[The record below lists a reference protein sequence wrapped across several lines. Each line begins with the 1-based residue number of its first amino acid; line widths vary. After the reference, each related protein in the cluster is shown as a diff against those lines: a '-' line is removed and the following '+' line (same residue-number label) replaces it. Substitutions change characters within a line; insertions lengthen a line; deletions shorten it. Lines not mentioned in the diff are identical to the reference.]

1 LISLAGSMTAHTPV
15 ATALRLKTTSY
26 FLCTLV
32 SHLSVKDHAF
42 CRNPVVVGF
51 WWRGVPATSF
61 APVLTTA
68 LYVIPLCRELV
79 RLEGSPWVERSR
91 GGVVREVF
99 DHGGD
104 LRGGVALLEEE
115 LEGLAVYG
123 GGKPCDP

>member
-1 LISLAGSMTAHTPV
+1 
-15 ATALRLKTTSY
+15 
-26 FLCTLV
+26 
-32 SHLSVKDHAF
+32 
-42 CRNPVVVGF
+42 
-51 WWRGVPATSF
+51 VPATSF

-68 LYVIPLCRELV
+68 LYVIPRCRELV

>member
-1 LISLAGSMTAHTPV
+1 MTAHTPV

-32 SHLSVKDHAF
+32 SHLSVKDQAF

-68 LYVIPLCRELV
+68 LYVIPLCRELF
-79 RLEGSPWVERSR
+79 GSR
-91 GGVVREVF
+91 
-99 DHGGD
+99 
-104 LRGGVALLEEE
+104 VAL
-115 LEGLAVYG
+115 GSNVAVKG
-123 GGKPCDP
+123 SSGKYLITAAIFVVVLPSLRRSLKVWPFMEVANPATHRGS